1 MLEACADEYTRKLW
15 TAAEAFRDAADE
27 LDVVDTARVIN
38 VFSANDIQMGFVVD
52 LVEAGV
58 IARTKGEMRI
68 HREGLEVFIAL
79 AKCAE

>member
-68 HREGLEVFIAL
+68 HRERLEVFIAL